1 MTVQVV
7 GCRTPQPLCARP
19 VVPSYERTVAAAQ
32 GDGGQYGQISGAID
46 AAAHWSQP
54 EETVMALRL
63 ADGTAWQETL
73 ARAVAAT
80 PEAFDTDTDNGVAP
94 ATRHTASG
102 AGAAPATLRNLIEGG
117 WRPVGTPTPVRTP
130 VDNTVLVNLPRL
142 DADSARAAVR
152 FAAAE
157 HRDWAAT
164 PLAERKARVTA
175 ALDELTGHRD
185 LLALLLV
192 WEIGKPW
199 RLACADVDRAL
210 DGVRWYV
217 EQIDRMLADGREPLA
232 GPVSNIASWNYPMS
246 VLVHAELVQLL
257 AGNAVIAKTPS
268 QGGAVCLTVAHA
280 LMRRAGLPATLVSGG
295 GEELSEVLV
304 RAPEIGAVAFVG
316 GRSNGGKVAAALL
329 DTDKRH
335 MIEQEGLNAWGIW
348 DFTGWD
354 SLAKHLKKGFEYGK
368 QRCTAYP
375 RFVVQRDLVDRF
387 LDMYLPVVRSVRFG
401 HPLAVGDDWSAG
413 DALPELDFGPLISAS
428 KADELHRKVDEAVRA
443 GAIPLYRGRLD
454 GAPFLDGQDT
464 SAYVAPSVLL
474 APPGRSGLM
483 HAEPFGPVDT
493 IVVVD
498 TRDEL
503 LAAMNASNGALVAS
517 LACDDEEEAG
527 KLAVDLQAFKVGIN
541 RPRSRGDRDEPFGGR
556 GASWKGAFVGGD
568 LLVHAVTAAGP
579 GQRLYG
585 NFPDY
590 SSYPAT

>member
-1 MTVQVV
+1 
-7 GCRTPQPLCARP
+7 
-19 VVPSYERTVAAAQ
+19 
-32 GDGGQYGQISGAID
+32 
-46 AAAHWSQP
+46 
-54 EETVMALRL
+54 MALRL
-63 ADGTAWQETL
+63 ADGTAWSDVL

-80 PEAFDTDTDNGVAP
+80 PEAFGAEVDGVVTLHNLVEGEWRAAGHP
-94 ATRHTASG
+94 A
-102 AGAAPATLRNLIEGG
+102 
-117 WRPVGTPTPVRTP
+117 PVRTP
-130 VDNTVLVNLPRL
+130 VDNSVVINLSRL
-142 DADSARAAVR
+142 DADTARAAVAH
-152 FAAAE
+152 AAVA
-157 HRDWAAT
+157 HRAWART
-164 PLAERKARVTA
+164 PLADRKARVSD
-175 ALDELTGHRD
+175 ALDALTAHRD

-210 DGVRWYV
+210 DGVRWYAG
-217 EQIDRMLADGREPLA
+217 EIDRMLADGREPLA

-280 LMRRAGLPATLVSGG
+280 LLRRAGLPATLVSGG

-329 DTDKRH
+329 DSDKRH
-335 MIEQEGLNAWGIW
+335 FIEQEGLNAWGIW
-348 DFTGWD
+348 NFSQWD
-354 SLAKHLKKGFEYGK
+354 LLAAHLRKGFEYGK

-375 RFVVQRDLVDRF
+375 RFVVQRDLVDEF

-401 HPLAVGDDWSAG
+401 HPLAVGDDWTAG
-413 DALPELDFGPLISAS
+413 DPLPELDFGPLISAA
-428 KADELHRKVDEAVRA
+428 KADELRRKVDEAVRG
-443 GAIPLYRGRLD
+443 GAVPLHRGKLT
-454 GAPFLDGQDT
+454 GAPFLPGQDT

-474 APPGRSGLM
+474 APPGRSRLM

-498 TRDEL
+498 TTDEL

-517 LACDDEEEAG
+517 LACDDTDEAG

-541 RPRSRGDRDEPFGGR
+541 KPRSRGDRDEPFGGR

-568 LLVHAVTAAGP
+568 LLVQAVTVG
-579 GQRLYG
+579 GDGRLYG

-590 SSYPAT
+590 TSYPTT

>member
-1 MTVQVV
+1 
-7 GCRTPQPLCARP
+7 
-19 VVPSYERTVAAAQ
+19 
-32 GDGGQYGQISGAID
+32 
-46 AAAHWSQP
+46 
-54 EETVMALRL
+54 MALRL
-63 ADGTAWQETL
+63 ADRTAWPETL
-73 ARAVAAT
+73 ARAVRAT
-80 PEAFDTDTDNGVAP
+80 PEAFTLHTD
-94 ATRHTASG
+94 RSG
-102 AGAAPATLRNLIEGG
+102 GAVTLRNLVEGA
-117 WRPVGTPTPVRTP
+117 WQSVGTPSPVRTP
-130 VDNTVLVNLPRL
+130 VDNTVLVNLARL
-142 DADSARAAVR
+142 AAESARAAVA
-152 FAAAE
+152 FAADE

-164 PLAERKARVTA
+164 PLADRRARVVE
-175 ALDELTGHRD
+175 ALDALTEHRD

-217 EQIDRMLADGREPLA
+217 GEIDRMLADGREPLA

-280 LMRRAGLPATLVSGG
+280 LMRRAGLPATLLSGG

-348 DFTGWD
+348 EFSDWD
-354 SLAKHLKKGFEYGK
+354 NLAKHLKKGFEYGK

-375 RFVVQRDLVDRF
+375 RFVVQRELVDQF

-401 HPLAVGDDWSAG
+401 HPLAVDESWAEGDP
-413 DALPELDFGPLISAS
+413 LPELDFGPLISAA
-428 KADELHRKVDEAVRA
+428 KADELRRKVDEAVRG
-443 GAIPLYRGRLD
+443 GAVPLHRGRLD
-454 GAPFLDGQDT
+454 GAPFLAGQDT

-474 APPGRSGLM
+474 APPGRSRLM
-483 HAEPFGPVDT
+483 HTEPFGPVDT

-498 TRDEL
+498 TPDEL

-517 LACDDEEEAG
+517 LACDDEETAA

-568 LLVHAVTAAGP
+568 LLVQAVTVSSSA
-579 GQRLYG
+579 QRLYG

-590 SSYPAT
+590 ASYPAT

>member
-1 MTVQVV
+1 
-7 GCRTPQPLCARP
+7 
-19 VVPSYERTVAAAQ
+19 
-32 GDGGQYGQISGAID
+32 
-46 AAAHWSQP
+46 
-54 EETVMALRL
+54 MALRL
-63 ADGTAWQETL
+63 ADGTAWSDVL

-80 PEAFDTDTDNGVAP
+80 GEAFGAEVDGVTTLHNLVEGEWRATGQP
-94 ATRHTASG
+94 A
-102 AGAAPATLRNLIEGG
+102 
-117 WRPVGTPTPVRTP
+117 PVRTP
-130 VDNTVLVNLPRL
+130 VDNTVVINLRRL
-142 DADSARAAVR
+142 DADTARAAVLH
-152 FAAAE
+152 AAAE
-157 HRDWAAT
+157 HRTWART
-164 PLAERKARVTA
+164 PLADRKARVA
-175 ALDELTGHRD
+175 DALDSLTAHRD
-185 LLALLLV
+185 LLAMLLV

-210 DGVRWYV
+210 DGVRWYAD
-217 EQIDRMLADGREPLA
+217 EIDRMLAGGREPLP

-335 MIEQEGLNAWGIW
+335 FIEQEGLNAWGIW
-348 DFTGWD
+348 NFSQWD
-354 SLAKHLKKGFEYGK
+354 LLAAHLKKGFEYGK

-375 RFVVQRDLVDRF
+375 RFVVQRDLVDEF

-401 HPLAVGDDWSAG
+401 HPLAVGDDWTAG
-413 DALPELDFGPLISAS
+413 DPLPELDFGPLISAA
-428 KADELHRKVDEAVRA
+428 KADELHRKVDEAVRG
-443 GAIPLYRGRLD
+443 GAVPLHRGKLT
-454 GAPFLDGQDT
+454 GAPFLPGQDT

-474 APPGRSGLM
+474 APPGRSRLM

-498 TRDEL
+498 TTDEL

-517 LACDDEEEAG
+517 LACDDTDEAS

-541 RPRSRGDRDEPFGGR
+541 KPRSRGDRDEPFGGR

-568 LLVHAVTAAGP
+568 LLVQAVTVG
-579 GQRLYG
+579 GDSRLYG

-590 SSYPAT
+590 NSYPAT

>member
-1 MTVQVV
+1 ML
-7 GCRTPQPLCARP
+7 PPP
-19 VVPSYERTVAAAQ
+19 DE
-32 GDGGQYGQISGAID
+32 GDD
-46 AAAHWSQP
+46 AMS
-54 EETVMALRL
+54 LRL
-63 ADGTAWQETL
+63 APGTAWDETL
-73 ARAVAAT
+73 RRAAALA
-80 PEAFDTDTDNGVAP
+80 PEAFADDRILNLTEGSWQD
-94 ATRHTASG
+94 SG
-102 AGAAPATLRNLIEGG
+102 SPSPL
-117 WRPVGTPTPVRTP
+117 RTP
-130 VDNTVLVNLPRL
+130 VDGSPLVQLPRL
-142 DADSARAAVR
+142 DAERASAAVR
-152 FAAAE
+152 FAAEE
-157 HRDWAAT
+157 HRVWAST
-164 PLAERKARVTA
+164 PLVTRTERVIE
-175 ALDELTGHRD
+175 ALDALTEARD

-217 EQIDRMLADGREPLA
+217 TQIERQLTGRDPLG

-280 LMRRAGLPATLVSGG
+280 LMRRAGLPVTLLSGS

-304 RAPEIGAVAFVG
+304 RAAEIGAVAFVG

-335 MIEQEGLNAWGIW
+335 MIEQEGLNAWGVWEFSQW
-348 DFTGWD
+348 DL
-354 SLAKHLKKGFEYGK
+354 LAAHVKKGFEYGK

-375 RFVVQRDLVDRF
+375 RFVVQRDLVDKF
-387 LDMYLPVVRSVRFG
+387 LDVYLPVVKSIRFG
-401 HPLAVGDDWSAG
+401 HPLAVAADGDPADQSGSARLSPRS
-413 DALPELDFGPLISAS
+413 DPDRSSLPELDFGPLISAA
-428 KADELHRKVDEAVRA
+428 KADELHRKVEEAVRGGAVPLHRGSLADAA
-443 GAIPLYRGRLD
+443 G
-454 GAPFLDGQDT
+454 FLDGQDT
-464 SAYVAPSVLL
+464 SAYVAPAALL

-498 TRDEL
+498 TEDEL

-517 LACDDEEEAG
+517 LACDNAELAT
-527 KLAVDLQAFKVGIN
+527 KLAKDLQAFKVGIN
-541 RPRSRGDRDEPFGGR
+541 KPRSRGDREEPFGGR

-568 LLVHAVTAAGP
+568 LLVQAVTVGEP
-579 GQRLYG
+579 EERLYG

-590 SSYPAT
+590 SSYPTS

>member
-1 MTVQVV
+1 
-7 GCRTPQPLCARP
+7 
-19 VVPSYERTVAAAQ
+19 
-32 GDGGQYGQISGAID
+32 
-46 AAAHWSQP
+46 
-54 EETVMALRL
+54 MALRI
-63 ADGTAWQETL
+63 ADGTTWQETL
-73 ARAVAAT
+73 ARAVEAT
-80 PEAFDTDTDNGVAP
+80 PEAFDVHSGRTGDTI
-94 ATRHTASG
+94 
-102 AGAAPATLRNLIEGG
+102 TLRNLVEGA
-117 WRPVGTPTPVRTP
+117 WQSVGTPAPVRTP

-142 DADSARAAVR
+142 DAETARAAVA
-152 FAAAE
+152 FSAAE
-157 HRDWAAT
+157 HRDWADM
-164 PLAERKARVTA
+164 PLADRKARVVS
-175 ALDELTGHRD
+175 ALDELTLHRD

-217 EQIDRMLADGREPLA
+217 EEIDRMLADGREPLS

-280 LMRRAGLPATLVSGG
+280 LMRRAGLPATLLSGS

-304 RAPEIGAVAFVG
+304 RAAEIGAVAFVG

-329 DTDKRH
+329 DSDKRH
-335 MIEQEGLNAWGIW
+335 FIEQEGLNAWGIW
-348 DFTGWD
+348 EFSQWD

-375 RFVVQRDLVDRF
+375 RFVVQRDLVDQF

-401 HPLAVGDDWSAG
+401 HPLAVDDAWTEGDP
-413 DALPELDFGPLISAS
+413 LPELDFGPLISGA
-428 KADELHRKVDEAVRA
+428 KADELRRKVDEAVRG
-443 GAIPLYRGRLD
+443 GAVPLHRGRLD

-474 APPGRSGLM
+474 APPGRSRLM

-498 TRDEL
+498 TQDEL

-517 LACDDEEEAG
+517 LACDDEEEAA

-541 RPRSRGDRDEPFGGR
+541 KPRSRGDRDEPFGGR

-568 LLVHAVTAAGP
+568 LLVQAVTVG
-579 GQRLYG
+579 GSTRRLYG

-590 SSYPAT
+590 SSYPTT

>member
-1 MTVQVV
+1 
-7 GCRTPQPLCARP
+7 
-19 VVPSYERTVAAAQ
+19 
-32 GDGGQYGQISGAID
+32 
-46 AAAHWSQP
+46 
-54 EETVMALRL
+54 
-63 ADGTAWQETL
+63 
-73 ARAVAAT
+73 
-80 PEAFDTDTDNGVAP
+80 
-94 ATRHTASG
+94 
-102 AGAAPATLRNLIEGG
+102 
-117 WRPVGTPTPVRTP
+117 
-130 VDNTVLVNLPRL
+130 
-142 DADSARAAVR
+142 
-152 FAAAE
+152 
-157 HRDWAAT
+157 
-164 PLAERKARVTA
+164 
-175 ALDELTGHRD
+175 
-185 LLALLLV
+185 
-192 WEIGKPW
+192 
-199 RLACADVDRAL
+199 VDRAL
-210 DGVRWYV
+210 DGVRWYAD
-217 EQIDRMLADGREPLA
+217 EIDRMLAGGREPLP

-335 MIEQEGLNAWGIW
+335 FIEQEGLNAWGIW
-348 DFTGWD
+348 NFSQWD
-354 SLAKHLKKGFEYGK
+354 LLAAHLKKGFEYGK

-375 RFVVQRDLVDRF
+375 RFVVQRDLVDEF

-401 HPLAVGDDWSAG
+401 HPLAVGDDWTTG
-413 DALPELDFGPLISAS
+413 DPLPELDFGPLISAA
-428 KADELHRKVDEAVRA
+428 KADELHRKVDEAVRG
-443 GAIPLYRGRLD
+443 GAVPLHRGKLN
-454 GAPFLDGQDT
+454 GAPFLPGQDT

-474 APPGRSGLM
+474 APPGRSRLM

-498 TRDEL
+498 TTDEL

-517 LACDDEEEAG
+517 LACDDTDEAS

-541 RPRSRGDRDEPFGGR
+541 KPRSRGDRDEPFGGR

-568 LLVHAVTAAGP
+568 LLVQAVTVG
-579 GQRLYG
+579 GDSRLYG

-590 SSYPAT
+590 NSYPAT

>member
-1 MTVQVV
+1 M
-7 GCRTPQPLCARP
+7 G
-19 VVPSYERTVAAAQ
+19 
-32 GDGGQYGQISGAID
+32 
-46 AAAHWSQP
+46 
-54 EETVMALRL
+54 LRL
-63 ADGTAWQETL
+63 APGTAWEDVLT
-73 ARAVAAT
+73 RAVATT
-80 PEAFDTDTDNGVAP
+80 PEAFTG
-94 ATRHTASG
+94 G
-102 AGAAPATLRNLIEGG
+102 TLRNLVEGG
-117 WRPVGTPTPVRTP
+117 WQPVGTPSPVRTP
-130 VDNTVLVNLPRL
+130 IDNGVLVNLSRV
-142 DADSARAAVR
+142 DAAAARAAVAS
-152 FAAAE
+152 AAAA
-157 HRDWAAT
+157 HRAWAAT
-164 PLAERKARVTA
+164 PLAERKARVVA
-175 ALDELTGHRD
+175 ALDELARHRD
-185 LLALLLV
+185 LLATLLV

-217 EQIDRMLADGREPLA
+217 DQIDRQLAGRQPLP

-280 LMRRAGLPATLVSGG
+280 LMHRAGLPVTLLSGG

-329 DTDKRH
+329 DTNKRH

-348 DFTGWD
+348 NFSQWD
-354 SLAKHLKKGFEYGK
+354 SLAAHLKKGFEYAK

-375 RFVVQRDLVDRF
+375 RFVVQRDLVDSF

-401 HPLAVGDDWSAG
+401 HPLAVAAAG
-413 DALPELDFGPLISAS
+413 DPLPDLDFGPLISAA
-428 KADELHRKVDEAVRA
+428 KADELRRKVDEAVRG
-443 GAIPLYRGRLD
+443 GAVPLYRGRLD
-454 GAPFLDGQDT
+454 GAPFLDGQDR
-464 SAYVAPSVLL
+464 SAYVAPTVLL
-474 APPGRSGLM
+474 APPGRSRLM

-498 TRDEL
+498 TEDEL
-503 LAAMNASNGALVAS
+503 LAQMNASNGALVAS
-517 LACDDEEEAG
+517 LACDDGDEAG

-541 RPRSRGDRDEPFGGR
+541 KPRSRGDREEPFGGR

-568 LLVHAVTAAGP
+568 LLVSAVTEGP
-579 GQRLYG
+579 TPLYG

>member
-1 MTVQVV
+1 
-7 GCRTPQPLCARP
+7 
-19 VVPSYERTVAAAQ
+19 
-32 GDGGQYGQISGAID
+32 
-46 AAAHWSQP
+46 
-54 EETVMALRL
+54 MALRL
-63 ADGTAWQETL
+63 ADGTAWSDVL

-80 PEAFDTDTDNGVAP
+80 PEAFGAEVDGV
-94 ATRHTASG
+94 T
-102 AGAAPATLRNLIEGG
+102 TLHNLVEGD
-117 WRPVGTPTPVRTP
+117 WRAVGQPTPVRTP
-130 VDNTVLVNLPRL
+130 VDNTVVINLPRL
-142 DADSARAAVR
+142 DADSTRAAVAY
-152 FAAAE
+152 AAAA
-157 HRDWAAT
+157 HRAWAQT
-164 PLAERKARVTA
+164 PLGDRKARVCD
-175 ALDELTGHRD
+175 ALDALTAHRD

-210 DGVRWYV
+210 DGVRWYAG
-217 EQIDRMLADGREPLA
+217 EIDRMLADGREPLD

-280 LMRRAGLPATLVSGG
+280 LMRRAGLPATLVSGS

-329 DTDKRH
+329 DSDKRH
-335 MIEQEGLNAWGIW
+335 FIEQEGLNAWGIW
-348 DFTGWD
+348 NFSQWD
-354 SLAKHLKKGFEYGK
+354 LLATHLKKGFEYGK

-375 RFVVQRDLVDRF
+375 RFVVQRDLVDEF

-401 HPLAVGDDWSAG
+401 HPLAVGDDWAAG
-413 DALPELDFGPLISAS
+413 DPLPELDFGPLISAA
-428 KADELHRKVDEAVRA
+428 KADELRRKVDEAVRG
-443 GAIPLYRGRLD
+443 GAVPLHRGKLT
-454 GAPFLDGQDT
+454 GAPFLPGQDT

-474 APPGRSGLM
+474 APPGRSRLM

-498 TRDEL
+498 TSDEL

-517 LACDDEEEAG
+517 LACDDTDEAG

-541 RPRSRGDRDEPFGGR
+541 KPRSRGDRDEPFGGR

-568 LLVHAVTAAGP
+568 LLVHAVTVG
-579 GQRLYG
+579 GDSRLYG

-590 SSYPAT
+590 NSYPTT